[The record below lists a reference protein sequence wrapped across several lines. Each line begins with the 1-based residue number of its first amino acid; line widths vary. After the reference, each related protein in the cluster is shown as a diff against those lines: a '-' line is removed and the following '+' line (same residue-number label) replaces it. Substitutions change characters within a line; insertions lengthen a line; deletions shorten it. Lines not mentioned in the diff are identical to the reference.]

1 MSRLLTATIVGWIG
15 LASTGAAFADGHS
28 ALVAEGEQVF
38 GDVCYA
44 CHGITDEETDRIA
57 PPVFT
62 VKNRYSK
69 LGDRE
74 DFVAAV
80 SAYAFDPTEETAL
93 MKGAISKFGMMPNVG
108 ITEEEALAVAEY
120 LFATDFSLPDWA
132 QAHMDEKHSDGA
144 DTH

>member
-1 MSRLLTATIVGWIG
+1 MSRVLTATIVGWIG
-15 LASTGAAFADGHS
+15 LASTGAAFADGHAS
-28 ALVAEGEQVF
+28 LVAEGEQVF
-38 GDVCYA
+38 GDVCFA
-44 CHGITDEETDRIA
+44 CHGMTDEETDRIA
-57 PPVFT
+57 PPVFA

-80 SAYAFDPTEETAL
+80 SAFAFDPSEEMAL
-93 MKGAISKFGMMPNVG
+93 MKGAIGKFGMMPNLG
-108 ITEEEALAVAEY
+108 ITKEEALAVAEY